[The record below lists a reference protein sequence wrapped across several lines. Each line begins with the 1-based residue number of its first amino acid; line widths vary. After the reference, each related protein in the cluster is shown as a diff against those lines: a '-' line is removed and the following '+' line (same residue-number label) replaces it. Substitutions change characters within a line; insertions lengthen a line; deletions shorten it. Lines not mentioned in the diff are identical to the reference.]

1 MVNII
6 EEVKKQLVNSIGNSI
21 DKAVEKSDL
30 PCNFDGEIAIEEPR
44 EKAHGDF
51 SSNVAMQ
58 FARQAKKSPRDVA
71 NIIIENF
78 SFDGTYIASAE
89 IAGPGFLNFRL
100 KDEWLYDALKLIEEK
115 GEEYGKQNIGNGKKV
130 MIEFVSANPTGPMHM
145 GNARGGAL
153 GDSLAAVLDY
163 CGYDVTREFYLNDAG
178 AQIEK
183 LGKSLEARYVQLI
196 KGEDAME
203 FPEDGYHGGDIK
215 EHMKAFIEIHGEKY
229 IDVDSEERRKVF
241 AQYALEKNFAKIKA
255 DLGAYKINY
264 DVWFPETDLYKSGEV
279 EETIEI
285 LKNSG
290 YTYESDGALW
300 LKSTDLGLD
309 KDDVLVRNNGIPTYF
324 LVDIAY
330 HRNKFVKRSFD
341 KVINIWGADHHGHVE
356 RMKAA
361 MKAIGVDPNGLD
373 VILMQLVRLMK
384 EGKPVKMSK
393 RTGEMINL
401 ADLLEDIG
409 IDAARFFF
417 NLRQADSHFDFD
429 LDLAVEQSNDNPVF
443 YVQYAHARICS
454 ILARLEEE
462 GTSLKKTADVNLA
475 LLKEEEEKEL
485 IKMLAKY
492 PEELALAAKTYDP
505 TRLTRYSV
513 ELASSF
519 HTFYNACR
527 VKGVEED
534 LMNARLILVSMVKLI
549 LSSALNLLGV
559 TAPERM

>member
-21 DKAVEKSDL
+21 SAAVEKGDL
-30 PCNFDGEIAIEEPR
+30 PCKFEGEIAIEEPR

-58 FARQAKKSPRDVA
+58 FARLAKKSPRDVA

-78 SFDGTYIASAE
+78 NFDGTYIASAE

-115 GEEYGKQNIGNGKKV
+115 GEEYGKQNIGGGKKV

-215 EHMKAFIEIHGEKY
+215 EHMKAFIKIHGEKY
-229 IDVDSEERRKVF
+229 IEVDSEERRKVF

-255 DLGAYKINY
+255 DLGSYKINY

-290 YTYESDGALW
+290 YTYEEDGALW

-330 HRNKFVKRSFD
+330 HRNKFAKRGFD

-401 ADLLEDIG
+401 SDLLEDIG

-462 GTSLKKTADVNLA
+462 GTSLKKTADVNLS

-513 ELASSF
+513 DLASAF

>member
-21 DKAVEKSDL
+21 SAAVDKGDL
-30 PCNFDGEIAIEEPR
+30 PCKFEGEIAIEEPR

-58 FARQAKKSPRDVA
+58 FARLAKKSPRDVA

-78 SFDGTYIASAE
+78 NFDGTYIASAE

-115 GEEYGKQNIGNGKKV
+115 GEEYGKQNIGGGKKV

-163 CGYDVTREFYLNDAG
+163 CGFDVTREFYLNDAG

-196 KGEDAME
+196 KGEDSME

-255 DLGAYKINY
+255 DLGSYKINY

-330 HRNKFVKRSFD
+330 HRNKFVKRGFD

-462 GTSLKKTADVNLA
+462 GISLKKTADVNLS

-513 ELASSF
+513 DLASAF

>member
-6 EEVKKQLVNSIGNSI
+6 EEVKKQLVNSIGNSMSA
-21 DKAVEKSDL
+21 AVEKGDL
-30 PCNFDGEIAIEEPR
+30 PCKFEGEIAIEEPR
-44 EKAHGDF
+44 EKTHGDF

-58 FARQAKKSPRDVA
+58 FARLAKKSPRDVA

-78 SFDGTYIASAE
+78 GFDGTYIESAE

-115 GEEYGKQNIGNGKKV
+115 GEEYGKQNIGDGKKV

-153 GDSLAAVLDY
+153 GDSLAAVLDF

-255 DLGAYKINY
+255 DLGSYKINY

-462 GTSLKKTADVNLA
+462 GTSLKKTADVNLS
-475 LLKEEEEKEL
+475 LLKETEEKEL

-513 ELASSF
+513 DLASAF

-549 LSSALNLLGV
+549 LSSALSLLGV

>member
-21 DKAVEKSDL
+21 SAAVEKGDL
-30 PCNFDGEIAIEEPR
+30 PCKFEGEIAIEEPR

-78 SFDGTYIASAE
+78 AFDGTYIASAE

-115 GEEYGKQNIGNGKKV
+115 GEEYGKQNIGDGKKV

-163 CGYDVTREFYLNDAG
+163 CGFDVTREFYLNDAG

-255 DLGAYKINY
+255 DLGSYKINY

-330 HRNKFVKRSFD
+330 HRNKFVKRGFD

-401 ADLLEDIG
+401 SDLLEDIG

-462 GTSLKKTADVNLA
+462 GQSLKKTADVNLS

-513 ELASSF
+513 DLASAF

>member
-21 DKAVEKSDL
+21 SAAVDKGDL
-30 PCNFDGEIAIEEPR
+30 PCKFEGEIAIEEPR

-58 FARQAKKSPRDVA
+58 FARLAKKSPRDVA
-71 NIIIENF
+71 GIIIENF
-78 SFDGTYIASAE
+78 NFDGTYIASAE

-115 GEEYGKQNIGNGKKV
+115 GEEYGKQNIGGGKKV

-163 CGYDVTREFYLNDAG
+163 CGFDVTREFYLNDAG

-255 DLGAYKINY
+255 DLGSYKINY

-330 HRNKFVKRSFD
+330 HRNKFAKRGFD

-462 GTSLKKTADVNLA
+462 GTSLKKTADVNLS

-513 ELASSF
+513 DLASAF

-527 VKGVEED
+527 VKGVEDE
-534 LMNARLILVSMVKLI
+534 LMHARLILVSMVKLI
-549 LSSALNLLGV
+549 LASALNLLSV

>member
-21 DKAVEKSDL
+21 SAAVDKGDL
-30 PCNFDGEIAIEEPR
+30 PCKFEGEIAIEEPR

-58 FARQAKKSPRDVA
+58 FARLAKKSPRDVA

-78 SFDGTYIASAE
+78 NFDGTYIASAE

-115 GEEYGKQNIGNGKKV
+115 GEEYGKQNIGGGKKV

-163 CGYDVTREFYLNDAG
+163 CGFDVTREFYLNDAG

-196 KGEDAME
+196 KGEDSME

-255 DLGAYKINY
+255 DLGSYKINY

-330 HRNKFVKRSFD
+330 HRNKFVKRGFD

-462 GTSLKKTADVNLA
+462 GISLKKTADVNLS

-513 ELASSF
+513 DLASAF

-549 LSSALNLLGV
+549 LASALNLLGV

>member
-21 DKAVEKSDL
+21 SAAVEKGDL
-30 PCNFDGEIAIEEPR
+30 PCKFEGEIAIEEPR

-58 FARQAKKSPRDVA
+58 FARLAKKAPRDVA

-78 SFDGTYIASAE
+78 DFDGTYIAAAE

-115 GEEYGKQNIGNGKKV
+115 GENYGKQNIGDGKKI

-229 IDVDSEERRKVF
+229 IEVDSEERRKVF

-255 DLGAYKINY
+255 DLGSYKINY

-290 YTYESDGALW
+290 YTYEEDGALW
-300 LKSTDLGLD
+300 LKSTALGLD

-330 HRNKFVKRSFD
+330 HRNKFAKRGFD

-401 ADLLEDIG
+401 SDLLEDIG

-462 GTSLKKTADVNLA
+462 GRGLKKTADVNLS

-513 ELASSF
+513 DLASAF

-549 LSSALNLLGV
+549 LSSALGLLGV

>member
-21 DKAVEKSDL
+21 SAAVDKGDL
-30 PCNFDGEIAIEEPR
+30 PCSFEGEIAIEEPR

-78 SFDGTYIASAE
+78 NFDGTYIAYAE

-115 GEEYGKQNIGNGKKV
+115 GEEYGKQNLGNGKKV

-255 DLGAYKINY
+255 DLGSYKINY

-513 ELASSF
+513 DLASAF

-527 VKGVEED
+527 VKGVGED

>member
-21 DKAVEKSDL
+21 STAVEKGDL
-30 PCNFDGEIAIEEPR
+30 PCKFEGEIAIEEPR

-58 FARQAKKSPRDVA
+58 FARLAKKSPRDVA
-71 NIIIENF
+71 NIIIEN
-78 SFDGTYIASAE
+78 SNFDGTYIASAE

-115 GEEYGKQNIGNGKKV
+115 GAEYGKQNIGDGKKV

-454 ILARLEEE
+454 ILSRLEEE
-462 GTSLKKTADVNLA
+462 GTSLKKTADVNLS

-513 ELASSF
+513 DLASAF

>member
-6 EEVKKQLVNSIGNSI
+6 EEVKKQLVNSIENSI
-21 DKAVEKSDL
+21 SAAVDKGDL
-30 PCNFDGEIAIEEPR
+30 PCKFEGEIAIEEPR

-58 FARQAKKSPRDVA
+58 FARLAKKSPRDVA

-78 SFDGTYIASAE
+78 NFDGTYIASAE

-115 GEEYGKQNIGNGKKV
+115 GEEYGKQNIGGGKKV

-163 CGYDVTREFYLNDAG
+163 CGFDVTREFYLNDAG

-183 LGKSLEARYVQLI
+183 LGKSLEARYVQII

-255 DLGAYKINY
+255 DLGSYKINY

-330 HRNKFVKRSFD
+330 HRNKFVKRGFD

-454 ILARLEEE
+454 ILSRLEEE
-462 GTSLKKTADVNLA
+462 GISLKKTADVNLS

-513 ELASSF
+513 DLASAF

-549 LSSALNLLGV
+549 LASALNLLGV

>member
-6 EEVKKQLVNSIGNSI
+6 EEVKKQLVNSIENSI
-21 DKAVEKSDL
+21 SAAVDKGDL
-30 PCNFDGEIAIEEPR
+30 PCKFEGEIAIEEPR

-58 FARQAKKSPRDVA
+58 FARLAKKSPRDVA

-78 SFDGTYIASAE
+78 NFDGTYIASAE

-115 GEEYGKQNIGNGKKV
+115 GEEYGKQNIGGGKKV
-130 MIEFVSANPTGPMHM
+130 MIEFESANPTGPMHM

-163 CGYDVTREFYLNDAG
+163 CGFDVTREFYLNDAG

-183 LGKSLEARYVQLI
+183 LGKSLEARYVQII

-255 DLGAYKINY
+255 DLGSYKINY

-330 HRNKFVKRSFD
+330 HRNKFVKRGFD

-454 ILARLEEE
+454 ILSRLEEE
-462 GTSLKKTADVNLA
+462 GISLKKTADVNLS

-513 ELASSF
+513 DLASAF

-549 LSSALNLLGV
+549 LASALNLLGV

>member
-6 EEVKKQLVNSIGNSI
+6 EEVKKQLVNSIENSI
-21 DKAVEKSDL
+21 SAAVDKGDL
-30 PCNFDGEIAIEEPR
+30 PCKFEGEIAIEEPR

-58 FARQAKKSPRDVA
+58 FARLAKKSPRDVA

-78 SFDGTYIASAE
+78 NFDGTYIASAE

-115 GEEYGKQNIGNGKKV
+115 GEEYGKQNIGGGKKV

-163 CGYDVTREFYLNDAG
+163 CGFDVTREFYLNDAG

-196 KGEDAME
+196 KGEDSME

-255 DLGAYKINY
+255 DLGSYKINY

-330 HRNKFVKRSFD
+330 HRNKFVKRGFD

-454 ILARLEEE
+454 ILSRLEEE
-462 GTSLKKTADVNLA
+462 GISLKKTADVNLS

-513 ELASSF
+513 DLASAF

-549 LSSALNLLGV
+549 LASALNLLGV

>member
-6 EEVKKQLVNSIGNSI
+6 EEIKEQLVNSIGNSI
-21 DKAVEKSDL
+21 SAAVEKGDL
-30 PCNFDGEIAIEEPR
+30 PCKFDGEIAIEKPR

-58 FARQAKKSPRDVA
+58 FARLAKKSPRDVA

-78 SFDGTYIASAE
+78 NFDGTYIASAE

-115 GEEYGKQNIGNGKKV
+115 GEAYGKQNIGGGKKV

-196 KGEDAME
+196 KDEDAME

-330 HRNKFVKRSFD
+330 HRNKFVKRGFD

-462 GTSLKKTADVNLA
+462 GTSLKKTADVNLS

-492 PEELALAAKTYDP
+492 PEELALAAKAYDP

-513 ELASSF
+513 DLASAF